1 MERIVTARPTDDE
14 IELDLTLRPKIMGE
28 FIGQEKMKENLYIF
42 IQAAKNRGE
51 PLDHVLLSG
60 PPGLGKTTLAGIIA
74 NELGVNFRSTSGPA
88 IERAGD
94 IAAILTNLEQ
104 KDVLFIDEIHRLH
117 RSVEEILYPAMEEY
131 QLDLVIG
138 KGASAR
144 SLKLELPYFT
154 LIGAT
159 TRTGLITSPLRDRF
173 GINIRL
179 DFYPEEDIEE
189 IVNRSSRI
197 LNVEIDHIGSKEIA
211 RRARGTPRVANR
223 LLKRVRDFAEVKADG
238 LINGK
243 IACEALEFMEIDEM
257 GLDKWDKNILL
268 TLIDKFK
275 GRPVGLGTL
284 STAVGEEKETIEDVY
299 EPYLLQIGFLE
310 RTSRGR
316 LATER
321 AYDHLG
327 IKKKEDRLF

>member
-94 IAAILTNLEQ
+94 IAATFTTLEQ
-104 KDVLFIDEIHRLH
+104 KGVLFIDEIHRLH